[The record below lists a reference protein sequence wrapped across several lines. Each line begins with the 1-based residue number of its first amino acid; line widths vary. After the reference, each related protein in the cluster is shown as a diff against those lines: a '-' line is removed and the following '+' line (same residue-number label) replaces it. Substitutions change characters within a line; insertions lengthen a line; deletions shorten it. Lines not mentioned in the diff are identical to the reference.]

1 MSERTRSLGIWGG
14 RIGQT
19 VGALVMAGG
28 ATLAAWGVGESVYA
42 LATQPDAVDYPKQST
57 SSPEYIR
64 DSEANAQHLFDGV
77 GRVASGVPI
86 ALAGFAI
93 NTIAYGYRR
102 EDEYAETENL
112 PDMQGGSVDTTGAVD
127 EI

>member
-28 ATLAAWGVGESVYA
+28 ATLAAWGVGESAYA

-57 SSPEYIR
+57 SSPEYIH
-64 DSEANAQHLFDGV
+64 DAEANAQQLFDGTH
-77 GRVASGVPI
+77 RVMYGVPI

-93 NTIAYGYRR
+93 NAIAYGYRR
-102 EDEYAETENL
+102 EDEYVQTENL
-112 PDMQGGSVDTTGAVD
+112 PDVQGGLIDTTGAVD